1 MDEKL
6 SLSPSEA
13 NINTILGVND
23 SKTKGANG
31 VVSNNRTANE
41 DEAYLKSLQVDLND
55 EDPVGGKIQQ
65 NLARKP

>member
-1 MDEKL
+1 MDDKW

-13 NINTILGVND
+13 NIDTLLGVNA

-31 VVSNNRTANE
+31 AVSTNWTANE
-41 DEAYLKSLQVDLND
+41 DKAYLKSLKADLND

-65 NLARKP
+65 NLATKP